1 MGTVTQRTVT
11 KRRTLAA
18 GFVLLLALTGCVNP
32 FEPATPEAPN
42 VGGVVPN
49 FSTPEKV
56 LDTIA
61 EAISAE
67 GGGELAYSDALA
79 DSASSTTP
87 FGFYATPDPV
97 ALAAWRQ
104 ASPGR
109 DPYEAG
115 DVRHE
120 RLFFPELMTVLD
132 GFDYVFAWTTD
143 THSENDDI
151 NNTAGTALLHR
162 RYFLQAT
169 STDGRIVEI
178 IAVGYAD
185 LFLRKYGG
193 RWYLAR
199 WDDRIDPDYGVN
211 PLNLYNRSLGWRRL
225 DL

>member
-1 MGTVTQRTVT
+1 MGTLSA
-11 KRRTLAA
+11 RRLCAA
-18 GFVLLLALTGCVNP
+18 ILVAAVLGGCVNP
-32 FEPATPEAPN
+32 FEPADPVPPN
-42 VGGVVPN
+42 VGGVIPN
-49 FSTPEKV
+49 FSTPEKL

-79 DSASSTTP
+79 DSASNATP

-109 DPYEAG
+109 DPYDPG

-120 RLFFPELMTVLD
+120 RLFYPELMTVLD
-132 GFDYVFAWTTD
+132 QFDYVFQWSTD
-143 THSENDDI
+143 PNSELDDI

-162 RYFLQAT
+162 YYVLQAT
-169 STDGRIVEI
+169 SSDGRIEKI

-199 WDDRIDPDYGVN
+199 WDDRIDPTYGVN
-211 PLNLYNRSLGWRRL
+211 PTDLYNRSMGWRRL